1 MTMRWWRLLL
11 ILSFAAVVA
20 IAVVGDTVED
30 ESDNSE
36 YLASWFTSQDGS
48 WTDRLGLRFKDDCQ
62 EDVGIKGI
70 FIWLWAWA
78 TRKGQQRSG
87 HCESK
92 QMRCP
97 GTKLT
102 GLQVR
107 YARMERSDR
116 DLYDFKP
123 RCGVSWQEWLG
134 MKFPDREEAADHFQ
148 SEASIC
154 PQGGGS
160 VTGIQVMRGRNDQ
173 RDQDYFNFKLRCGKH
188 WNEQPLGLA
197 FDGLRETRSATC
209 PAGAAI
215 AGLRVHRGF
224 QDWGDLDTY
233 EFQLFCTT
241 PPAGSSKPSSGNGE
255 RGGSR
260 KRSSGGRGGAPN
272 RERAEADTVARP
284 SGGGKSAFGS
294 RAADAEAA
302 AEEVRAEMRAAS
314 ARRAAAPQADE
325 L

>member
-1 MTMRWWRLLL
+1 M
-11 ILSFAAVVA
+11 VA
-20 IAVVGDTVED
+20 G
-30 ESDNSE
+30 
-36 YLASWFTSQDGS
+36 
-48 WTDRLGLRFKDDCQ
+48 
-62 EDVGIKGI
+62 
-70 FIWLWAWA
+70 
-78 TRKGQQRSG
+78 
-87 HCESK
+87 
-92 QMRCP
+92 
-97 GTKLT
+97 
-102 GLQVR
+102 
-107 YARMERSDR
+107 
-116 DLYDFKP
+116 
-123 RCGVSWQEWLG
+123 
-134 MKFPDREEAADHFQ
+134 
-148 SEASIC
+148 
-154 PQGGGS
+154 
-160 VTGIQVMRGRNDQ
+160 
-173 RDQDYFNFKLRCGKH
+173 CGKT
-188 WNEQPLGLA
+188 WADQPLGLA

-241 PPAGSSKPSSGNGE
+241 PPAGSGKPSSGNNGE

-314 ARRAAAPQADE
+314 ARRAAPQADE